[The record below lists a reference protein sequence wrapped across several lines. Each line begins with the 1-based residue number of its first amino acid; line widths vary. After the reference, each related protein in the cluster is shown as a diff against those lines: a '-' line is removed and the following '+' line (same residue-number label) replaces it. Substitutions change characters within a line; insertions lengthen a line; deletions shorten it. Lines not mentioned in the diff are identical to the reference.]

1 MEFKGNNSYIYH
13 NADEEKVSLEH
24 SIVNSSNENPIINSP
39 SLEDDLFEVSRRQ
52 SRCKTENEC
61 KLEKKFTSMKI
72 NLKKIFFD
80 GNLLGNN
87 LLENNLPENKR
98 DKTQLNWEYVII
110 LNNPKWHK
118 LKNSKITYDE
128 AENLYRDAFKRKKNK
143 DPIIEALQYDEEID
157 VFNYAFNSLE
167 DFEENKNSGKMFVKG
182 GCKKKEKDQDKDK
195 EIKFLGSPSDFSTLI
210 HRLIFYKLVAH
221 LGLTVK
227 KILPGRNNNYKHIYY
242 LITAD
247 EEVIENE
254 AERIRFN
261 KQLEISLSDLISIF
275 PCDLKL
281 RPLHLLESPYSC
293 IDVLYEKVRFFFHK
307 AFETCEYS
315 EKQSYKHKATG
326 ISLLQWKAYETFLE
340 YLNKG
345 IKLIPGDIIR
355 QEEIYIFWKLV
366 KKSLSEVNKT
376 LKNKDRLK
384 NLWDYL
390 NISKPIAPYAEFRRS
405 SRKDE
410 FHELWRKHSVGY
422 GREKVLFRNM
432 ERIRLINSYIETA
445 IDLHLLEAKGFIA
458 AHFPFH
464 THWEPE
470 SYLFTQKSDHNNI
483 LKTLFTNYD
492 NSTTNQPIMKSWRT
506 NIWNQQIPL
515 RKIRNYFGEKIAL
528 YFEFLR
534 LSQKS
539 LIVPSLLGL
548 GLFIMQVTLSYYSS
562 IVLISVI
569 VYSVIMISYSVG
581 FLEYWKRRESSLA
594 IKWGQTKFEKL
605 EIPRGHFNGKKRR
618 NPITD
623 ELDEVH
629 LENWKRW
636 KYFIISY
643 LVTSVFIC
651 LVISIVVGLFF
662 IKQEYQNKYVT
673 TACSFINAL
682 QIQVF
687 NKIYKKIAV
696 LLTEM
701 ENHKTQSDH
710 EDSLILKT
718 FAFQFVNSF
727 NSLIYIAYI
736 KGYTEGCFD
745 ISYDGEQGTDCMNEL
760 FYQLLIIFG
769 VNYATNIA
777 EIGIPY
783 LKYKYKKRKDKNISD
798 QGSSNKNCYA
808 SDEEFDIE
816 LPSNPNQESQRTLIK
831 RLSEKSIDREA
842 ADHIKIIK
850 EQFFKEY
857 YLTRERDDTIY
868 DYMELA
874 MQFGYLTLFAAAFP
888 LSPFLSFI
896 GLWLEMLTDK
906 YKLLELIRRPIPL
919 ATKNIGTWKTIFSFI
934 SIIAIFSN
942 TAIFCYTSPT
952 FRYWNE
958 LKQYQHIF
966 FGTIVVGLLIIRD
979 QIQSWIPDTPKSY
992 EIIQQR
998 HEYIIS
1004 RILRGTIDEEI
1015 EGNFEYSEDG
1025 VFYKSKSV
1033 FL

>member
-1 MEFKGNNSYIYH
+1 MESKGNNIH
-13 NADEEKVSLEH
+13 NIEEEKERLKH
-24 SIVNSSNENPIINSP
+24 SIISSGSENLNIINSLSIEDNSIENSNVSIYSP
-39 SLEDDLFEVSRRQ
+39 ELES
-52 SRCKTENEC
+52 
-61 KLEKKFTSMKI
+61 KFQKHSSMKL
-72 NLKKIFFD
+72 NLKNIFD
-80 GNLLGNN
+80 GNLL
-87 LLENNLPENKR
+87 ENKR
-98 DKTQLNWEYVII
+98 NKVHLNWEYVII
-110 LNNPKWHK
+110 LKNPKWYK
-118 LKNSKITYDE
+118 LKNSKVTPDE
-128 AENLYRDAFKRKKNK
+128 AENLYRNAFKRKKNK
-143 DPIIEALQYDEEID
+143 DPIIEALQYDEEI
-157 VFNYAFNSLE
+157 NAFNNAFEFLE
-167 DFEENKNSGKMFVKG
+167 DFQEANISSPGKLLVKG
-182 GCKKKEKDQDKDK
+182 SSDNKEDQIN
-195 EIKFLGSPSDFSTLI
+195 EINFLKAPSDFSTLI
-210 HRLIFYKLVAH
+210 LRSIFYKLVAH

-227 KILPGRNNNYKHIYY
+227 KVLSDNNKYIYY

-254 AERIRFN
+254 AERIKFN

-281 RPLHLLESPYSC
+281 RPLHLLESPYPC
-293 IDVLYEKVRFFFHK
+293 IDTLYEKVRLFFHK
-307 AFETCEYS
+307 AFGTCEYS
-315 EKQSYKHKATG
+315 EKKRYKHKAIG

-340 YLNKG
+340 YIKKG
-345 IKLIPGDIIR
+345 IKLIPGNIMR
-355 QEEIYIFWKLV
+355 QEKIYIFWKLV
-366 KKSLSEVNKT
+366 KQSINEVNKT
-376 LKNKDRLK
+376 LKNEDKLK

-410 FHELWRKHSVGY
+410 FHELWRKHSIGY
-422 GREKVLFRNM
+422 NREKSLFRSM

-445 IDLHLLEAKGFIA
+445 IDIHLLEAKGFIV
-458 AHFPFH
+458 AHFPTQTYSEF
-464 THWEPE
+464 E
-470 SYLFTQKSDHNNI
+470 SHLLTQKSEHSNIIRTIFTDCDNNI
-483 LKTLFTNYD
+483 IKQQPLK
-492 NSTTNQPIMKSWRT
+492 QCWKT

-515 RKIRNYFGEKIAL
+515 SKIRNYFGEKIAL

-539 LIVPSLLGL
+539 LIVPSVLGII
-548 GLFIMQVTLSYYSS
+548 LFIIEVSLSFYSS
-562 IVLISVI
+562 TVLISVI
-569 VYSVIMISYSVG
+569 IYSGIMTSYSIG

-662 IKQEYQNKYVT
+662 IKQTYRNNYAS
-673 TACSFINAL
+673 TACSFMNAL

-687 NKIYKKIAV
+687 NKIYKKAAIY
-696 LLTEM
+696 LTNL
-701 ENHKTQSDH
+701 ENHKTQSNH
-710 EDSLILKT
+710 ENSLILKT

-745 ISYDGEQGTDCMNEL
+745 ISNDGERNTDCMNEL
-760 FYQLLIIFG
+760 FYQLLIIFS
-769 VNYATNIA
+769 VNYASNII
-777 EIGIPY
+777 EIGMPY
-783 LKYKYKKRKDKNISD
+783 IKYQYNKYKDSRNPYQVFSQNNEHSPAGESD
-798 QGSSNKNCYA
+798 LESFSNT
-808 SDEEFDIE
+808 
-816 LPSNPNQESQRTLIK
+816 NQETR
-831 RLSEKSIDREA
+831 RN
-842 ADHIKIIK
+842 IIK
-850 EQFFKEY
+850 NANEKTMDEDFKLKQYIRTQFFKEY

-966 FGTIVVGLLIIRD
+966 FGIIVVGLLIIRD
-979 QIQSWIPDTPKSY
+979 QIRSWVPDTPKSY

-1004 RILRGTIDEEI
+1004 RILRGTVDEEI
-1015 EGNFEYSEDG
+1015 EGKIEYSEDG
-1025 VFYKSKSV
+1025 VFYKSKSDV
-1033 FL
+1033 FIK